1 MSNIN
6 HYIVNTQI
14 DNMIRYAKT
23 FLLWLRTDVAK
34 ELPGDLT
41 VKFSDYWVKSG
52 LPIGWD
58 GLSGEHEAATRNFL
72 LQDGGDRIAEWG
84 KLLDKGHETG
94 EYSDLDD
101 AIAQAVREYLDKLG
115 VKDEAQ
121 DEDAAKLPEEAVG
134 HITDRFTA
142 VQ

>member
-1 MSNIN
+1 MTTTNIN
-6 HYIVNTQI
+6 VKTES
-14 DNMIRYAKT
+14 MIRYAKT
-23 FLLWLRTDVAK
+23 FLLWLRSREAK

-84 KLLDKGHETG
+84 KLLDKGHETDD
-94 EYSDLDD
+94 YSDLDD

-115 VKDEAQ
+115 VKDEDLEQ
-121 DEDAAKLPEEAVG
+121 EEDVAKLPEETVG
-134 HITDRFTA
+134 YITDRFTA

>member
-1 MSNIN
+1 MTTTNIN
-6 HYIVNTQI
+6 VKT
-14 DNMIRYAKT
+14 DSMIRYAKT
-23 FLLWLRTDVAK
+23 FLLWLRSREAK
-34 ELPGDLT
+34 ELPGDLQ
-41 VKFSDYWVKSG
+41 VKWSAYWIDHG

-72 LQDGGDRIAEWG
+72 LQGAGGQIVEWG
-84 KLLDKGHETG
+84 KLLDKCHAANDYTL
-94 EYSDLDD
+94 LDE

-121 DEDAAKLPEEAVG
+121 DEDVAKLPEEAVG